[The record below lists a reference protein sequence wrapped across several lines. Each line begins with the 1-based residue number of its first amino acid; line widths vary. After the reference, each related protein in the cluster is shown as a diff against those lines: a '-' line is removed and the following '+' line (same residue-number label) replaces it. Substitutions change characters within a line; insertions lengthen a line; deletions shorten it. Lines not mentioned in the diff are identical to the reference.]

1 MPKAQLVE
9 LYARALG
16 VIDEARIEFGPGF
29 NVLTGE
35 TGAGKTLV
43 LGALELCLGGD
54 AASSRH
60 ALSPDTK
67 TVAIFSRASTS
78 DLQFTRESSPGGRLR
93 ASLDGTPSSAEVLR
107 GAARAVV
114 IIHGQHD
121 SLALRSR
128 PEVLR
133 IIDLAGEVTTDE
145 LDVVRAEI
153 SNVTRQREAVGG
165 DAASRDR
172 DRDYLLFQQRELSD
186 ANLTDPTELDE
197 RLEELTRLST
207 FRDAQADLL
216 SVIDVLDGDSD
227 SAVLAQLAQ
236 AIARLPRDV
245 GVDDLRDDLS
255 VVLDSARAQVY
266 ELVARAQPDQVDPSR
281 FEQLEERVA
290 LLRQLARK
298 YGGSLAHALDQRDVL
313 TARIAE
319 LDDADGRLARLD
331 HQLTE
336 LQGRERQLADR
347 VRVER
352 VGAAEEL
359 TRRVQRQLPRVAL
372 PHAKLRFI
380 VGGEDGSH
388 AQLLFTPNPGQPEGP
403 LSALA
408 SGGELSRVLLALCL
422 ETAHDDVVA
431 VFDEV
436 DAGVG
441 GQVAQQIGDCLRE
454 LGTNQQVI
462 AVTHLASVAAKAT
475 HHFVIDKSVRGGLTS
490 SQVRAVTGDERVR
503 EIARMLAGDDVS
515 GEAHALAK
523 RLLESVR
530 SYGNSPHPR
539 ASM

>member
-78 DLQFTRESSPGGRLR
+78 DLQFARESSPGGRLR

-107 GAARAVV
+107 GAARGVV
-114 IIHGQHD
+114 VIHGQHD

-128 PEVLR
+128 LEVLR
-133 IIDLAGEVTTDE
+133 IIDLAGEVATDD
-145 LDVVRAEI
+145 LDAVRAEI
-153 SNVTRQREAVGG
+153 SNLTRQREAVGG

-172 DRDYLLFQQRELSD
+172 DRDYLLFQLRELAD

-245 GVDDLRDDLS
+245 GVDDLRNDLS
-255 VVLDSARAQVY
+255 AVLDSARAQVY

-298 YGGSLAHALDQRDVL
+298 YGGSLAHALEQRDVL
-313 TARIAE
+313 SARIEE

-336 LQGRERQLADR
+336 LRGRERQLADR
-347 VRVER
+347 VRLER
-352 VGAAEEL
+352 VMAAEEL

-372 PHAKLRFI
+372 PHAGLRFI

-530 SYGNSPHPR
+530 
-539 ASM
+539 